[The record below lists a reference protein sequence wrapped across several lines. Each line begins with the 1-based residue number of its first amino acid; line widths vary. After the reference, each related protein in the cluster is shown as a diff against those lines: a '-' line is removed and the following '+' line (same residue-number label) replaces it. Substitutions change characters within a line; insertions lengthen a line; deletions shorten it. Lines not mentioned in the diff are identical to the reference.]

1 MSAMRAGIKGKS
13 RAFFARLLSLV
24 ISLTVLVPVEANE
37 LTFNSAPAKFWG
49 HIYASQGSGELIG
62 SSPTSANLE
71 GDIKSEWRVTYN
83 EFPAEAKAAVQFAV
97 DIWSRN
103 FESEVP
109 ISVEANWET
118 NPDNRVLGS
127 ARPGYYFNDFPGAPD
142 SDLWYPSALAN
153 ALAKRDLDPRQK
165 EIFLSVNSTPLWY
178 TGTDGKP
185 TPRSYDLVS
194 VVLHEIA
201 HGLGFLSNAQYD
213 RFLGTGYMFQPT
225 PFDAYVQLPDG
236 RTFTDFC
243 SRSSDLGKA
252 MLGPLFWSGES
263 GIAAN
268 NGVKPRLYAP
278 SPYQEGSSVTHID
291 EETFANSLINSAM
304 TPNLEPGE
312 VFRTPGPI
320 ALGMISDMLRTPP
333 KRSATELPTKPV
345 NVRALIGDRYA
356 LLTFDSPNCS
366 RVDRIKS
373 YTVTIS
379 PGGESR
385 SFDSSPIRIGG
396 LKNGRS
402 YKFTIVAKNENGASD
417 PVESNSV
424 RPQKSGAVITVD
436 SFSRVSYLSGVTFR
450 GNPTLV
456 YGDEATGSLKV
467 ATYANKRWRISIA
480 RKGVDVGA
488 ISLCKSGSGAK
499 EALHVF
505 YRETTRQ
512 DLMHSSLRS
521 GKWSHETVDG
531 NGDGIQD
538 YREEPRRKTASDV
551 GVSNACVVTP
561 QALQVFYRDE
571 SQGILLGAVKTSNG
585 WVYEIVDGDKSSD
598 DRTTGDVAFHLSA
611 TSDRDTVYLLYDSVL
626 TINSNRDTTS
636 GEVRLATR
644 KSIFPEDWSYQTL
657 DGPDNGNA
665 VAGYALSIS
674 NYQGVISATWLVST
688 GASEIRPNLIRHKR
702 LNGVGQEYAFEST
715 ALGNPSSPIANG
727 PGFLFFGCAKRLC
740 LYSLRDGTPHLLH
753 GSLDFLGAVALRGFE
768 GLAHLATSKGKR
780 LTLISLRR

>member
-13 RAFFARLLSLV
+13 QGLLAGLLSLV
-24 ISLTVLVPVEANE
+24 ISLTVLVPVEANA

-62 SSPTSANLE
+62 SNPTSTNLE
-71 GDIKSEWRVTYN
+71 GDVKSEWRVTYN

-153 ALAKRDLDPRQK
+153 TLAKRDLDPRQK

-201 HGLGFLSNAQYD
+201 HGLGFLSNAEYD
-213 RFLGTGYMFQPT
+213 RFFGTGYMFQPT

-268 NGVKPRLYAP
+268 NGVKPKLYTP
-278 SPYQEGSSVTHID
+278 SPYQEGSSVTHLD
-291 EETFANSLINSAM
+291 EETFANSLNNSAM

-333 KRSATELPTKPV
+333 KRSATELPAKPV

-356 LLTFDSPNCS
+356 LLKFDSPNCS
-366 RVDRIKS
+366 RVDRIKN

-385 SFDSSPIRIGG
+385 TFDSSPIRIGG

-402 YKFTIVAKNENGASD
+402 YKFTIVAENEKGVSE

-424 RPQKSGAVITVD
+424 RPQKSGTLTTVD
-436 SFSRVSYLSGVTFR
+436 PFSRVSYLSGVTFR

-456 YGDEATGSLKV
+456 YGDEATRSLKV
-467 ATYANKRWRISIA
+467 ATYTNKRWRISTA

-499 EALHVF
+499 ETLHVF
-505 YRETTRQ
+505 YGETTRQ
-512 DLMHSSLRS
+512 DLIHSSLRS

-531 NGDGIQD
+531 NGDDVQD
-538 YREEPRRKTASDV
+538 YREELRRKTASDV
-551 GVSNACVVTP
+551 SVSNACVVTP

-598 DRTTGDVAFHLSA
+598 GRTTGDVAFHLSA
-611 TSDRDTVYLLYDSVL
+611 TSEKNSVFLLYDSVL
-626 TINSNRDTTS
+626 TVNSNRDTTS

-665 VAGYALSIS
+665 VAGYATSILNDKGRVTAAWFVSRGDSLPDPSFISYAEVSETNIPYTISTIQLGSPS
-674 NYQGVISATWLVST
+674 NPLAIDSKGI
-688 GASEIRPNLIRHKR
+688 
-702 LNGVGQEYAFEST
+702 AFGCQNRICKAPLTRGESK
-715 ALGNPSSPIANG
+715 LANG
-727 PGFLFFGCAKRLC
+727 GTDFSKVASIITIQKTRFLAIAREKKVMLVRL
-740 LYSLRDGTPHLLH
+740 
-753 GSLDFLGAVALRGFE
+753 
-768 GLAHLATSKGKR
+768 
-780 LTLISLRR
+780 